1 MRHNHGHAAHL
12 LTNLITFPQTNTHFV
27 TLELLSIIVKLTG
40 YSKTQRSVQ
49 LRAARTQNKNA
60 ELGTALSKPI
70 PRQKTQ
76 SISKMKT
83 LS

>member
-12 LTNLITFPQTNTHFV
+12 LTNPTFPQTNTHFV

-60 ELGTALSKPI
+60 ELGERHCQNQFQGRK
-70 PRQKTQ
+70 RNQYQ
-76 SISKMKT
+76 R
-83 LS
+83 